1 MGRVSQL
8 HHHAKFY
15 HFGLVNVGLWP
26 KKSVKLVFFLYKFA
40 PKEYTPLSDL
50 YKILPGGGSP
60 KTAHSCQM

>member
-1 MGRVSQL
+1 MAQKIG
-8 HHHAKFY
+8 KI
-15 HFGLVNVGLWP
+15 GI
-26 KKSVKLVFFLYKFA
+26 FLYKFA